1 MGVVINF
8 FDYYKKPDIPLE
20 ATALLDIGR
29 FERPSIYEFL
39 RSLPQ
44 GASFEG
50 VELPD
55 SFAFNASSYQ
65 DSTIID
71 KQTLEDYL
79 QQEAIGILPFMR
91 RAAQHPDA
99 HNLNEFYNRLTIDIH
114 SHDMLFLL
122 VDLVNED
129 DSIGIDEL
137 RSLSLWL
144 IKASPDRLGVCAGL
158 LLLGLAEPKSCDK
171 EFLMLLGSHEAFTL
185 FAFIV
190 LMEIHPNEQHDYI
203 AWELARKTHGK
214 GRLFIMDRLVGT
226 NNNEIR
232 HWLLCE
238 GYKTACSQPIC
249 ALKCATKC
257 GLVHALEAFEPDD
270 KLLLAAAGILAVLMR
285 PDEDGDYLIA
295 FFIQG
300 TKALSLLLDSAADA
314 AIKDVTL
321 FKNLLCIKS
330 LLEEEH
336 QEKWQNLERLGWSLE
351 FRQKTILAINHMARR
366 QGWKAQILRKL
377 QFGDDLEFVSAAEAA
392 PFLHIDAW
400 PYYFERQRTIPQM
413 NYWSILFDTDND
425 QFFDA
430 ALLLAENQILL
441 PWLNQENLIE
451 SPEWSPFICDLLKT
465 VLEKLHQFPRR
476 GEKWL
481 DLALMAP
488 DRLCHNLAV
497 NILAKWKN
505 LSVDTQKY

>member
-1 MGVVINF
+1 MGVVIDF
-8 FDYYKKPDIPLE
+8 FDYYKKTNDDVSANSLPFIC
-20 ATALLDIGR
+20 G
-29 FERPSIYEFL
+29 FERPSIFEFL
-39 RSLPQ
+39 KTLPH
-44 GASFEG
+44 GISFEG

-55 SFAFNASSYQ
+55 SNIFAESEYIDNG
-65 DSTIID
+65 IID

-79 QQEAIGILPFMR
+79 LQEAMVILPFMR
-91 RAAQHPDA
+91 RAARHPDYT
-99 HNLNEFYNRLTIDIH
+99 NLSEFYNRLTIDLH

-122 VDLVNED
+122 IDLVNED
-129 DSIGIDEL
+129 DTIGLDEL
-137 RSLSLWL
+137 RALSLWL
-144 IKASPDRLGVCAGL
+144 ITNSPDRLGVCAGL
-158 LLLGLAEPKSCDK
+158 LLLGLARPKPCDK

-238 GYKTACSQPIC
+238 GYKTACSEPIC

-270 KLLLAAAGILAVLMR
+270 KLLIAAAEILAVLMQ
-285 PDEDGDYLIA
+285 PDEDGDFLIA

-300 TKALSLLLDSAADA
+300 TKALSLLIDCVEEAI
-314 AIKDVTL
+314 IKDITL
-321 FKNLLCIKS
+321 FKNLLLIRS
-330 LLEEEH
+330 LLADEKAD
-336 QEKWQNLERLGWSLE
+336 KWQNLERLGWSLE
-351 FRQKTILAINHMARR
+351 FREKMVFAINQLARR
-366 QGWKAQILRKL
+366 QGWKAHILRKL
-377 QFGDDLEFVSAAEAA
+377 QFGDEAEFANASKAA
-392 PFLHIDAW
+392 PLMHIDIW
-400 PYYFERQRTIPQM
+400 PYYFERQRAYPEM
-413 NYWSILFDTDND
+413 NYWSLLFCTDND

-430 ALLLAENQILL
+430 ALLLAERQVLS
-441 PWLNQENLIE
+441 PWLATDHSQQK
-451 SPEWSPFICDLLKT
+451 WSPFIYDILKII
-465 VLEKLHQFPRR
+465 LEKLPMFPRR

-488 DRLCHNLAV
+488 DKQCHRLAV
-497 NILAKWKN
+497 NILAKWQSLKSDKLN
-505 LSVDTQKY
+505 